1 MAFGS
6 MQINGTYQICT
17 SAHGIMRSTTHGTSL
32 MALNLQI
39 KQGQSIYCTSS
50 ELLGIKVPFL
60 FIKFSLHLIPINTK
74 PTMKLLIPILL
85 LSAIIAQA
93 KPIATKASPPTITYQ
108 KLKHPEKAM
117 TNEQAKAILKEMQ
130 QQRNDEEKIAV
141 IKAKLNDKEV
151 GIPVNQLVTLL
162 NQFLTDDS
170 KLAAAKYAFEY
181 TTNYKSYLDM
191 INLFSREEYKDA
203 LEDFYKK
210 NK

>member
-1 MAFGS
+1 
-6 MQINGTYQICT
+6 
-17 SAHGIMRSTTHGTSL
+17 
-32 MALNLQI
+32 
-39 KQGQSIYCTSS
+39 
-50 ELLGIKVPFL
+50 
-60 FIKFSLHLIPINTK
+60 
-74 PTMKLLIPILL
+74 MKLLIPILL
-85 LSAIIAQA
+85 FSATIAQA
-93 KPIATKASPPTITYQ
+93 KPIATKASLPTIAYQ

-141 IKAKLNDKEV
+141 IKAKLTDKQL
-151 GIPVNQLVTLL
+151 GITVNQLVTLL

-181 TTNYKSYLDM
+181 TTNYKSYLD
-191 INLFSREEYKDA
+191 ITNLFSREEYKDA

>member
-1 MAFGS
+1 
-6 MQINGTYQICT
+6 
-17 SAHGIMRSTTHGTSL
+17 
-32 MALNLQI
+32 
-39 KQGQSIYCTSS
+39 
-50 ELLGIKVPFL
+50 
-60 FIKFSLHLIPINTK
+60 
-74 PTMKLLIPILL
+74 MKLLIPILL
-85 LSAIIAQA
+85 LTATIAQA
-93 KPIATKASPPTITYQ
+93 KPIATKALPPTIAHQ

-141 IKAKLNDKEV
+141 IKAQLNDKAV
-151 GIPVNQLVTLL
+151 GITVNQLVTLL

-170 KLAAAKYAFEY
+170 KLTAAKYAFEY
-181 TTNYKSYLDM
+181 TTNYKSYPDM

>member
-1 MAFGS
+1 
-6 MQINGTYQICT
+6 
-17 SAHGIMRSTTHGTSL
+17 
-32 MALNLQI
+32 
-39 KQGQSIYCTSS
+39 
-50 ELLGIKVPFL
+50 
-60 FIKFSLHLIPINTK
+60 
-74 PTMKLLIPILL
+74 MKLLIPILL

-141 IKAKLNDKEV
+141 IKVKLNDKEV
-151 GIPVNQLVTLL
+151 GITVNQLVTLL